1 MRKPEHQ
8 VIHDTVLIHGI
19 LDLLDG
25 ETEPVTEYLVQLT
38 QHVGPKPAARIMKL
52 LQKAGVVEHPLATK
66 DILGAE
72 QKVPCLKLWQLTA
85 TARQGQIPGA
95 EELARGAMA

>member
-1 MRKPEHQ
+1 MRKPEHR
-8 VIHDTVLIHGI
+8 VIQDTVLIRGI

-25 ETEPVTEYLVQLT
+25 EAEPVTEYLVQLT

-52 LQKAGVVEHPLATK
+52 LQKASVVEHPLATK

-85 TARQGQIPGA
+85 TAKRGQIPSA
-95 EELARGAMA
+95 EALARGVMA